1 MNQLINDIKNNRGV
15 KSNSANTYAKNIS
28 KVYNEVFKEKYDKK
42 NIDKLKKFK
51 EVKKYI
57 DTLPIYTRKNIV
69 VSIMVTLK
77 SYKFPRYVIKKY
89 EDYFYE
95 LTNDINNQYKT
106 HERSTKDKDNWLTEE
121 YINTISER
129 LEKNNKVVYNYIN
142 KKIEKPLKKK
152 DIDNFQQYVVLSL
165 YTKMPP
171 LRNNYVNTIVVSD
184 KKDIINDEKHNY
196 IDIDDNKLYLFNY
209 KTHKTYGDKIL
220 PMNEEVIDTIKTWM
234 KINPTDYLLI
244 NVTNKKPMTSNG
256 LTKYLNKVF
265 KPKKVSTTLLRK
277 YYLSQKYP
285 VNADVEESKRQD
297 ANMMGHSVNTQ
308 QKIYRKMV
316 NNTK

>member
-1 MNQLINDIKNNRGV
+1 MNQLINDIKNNRNI

-28 KVYNEVFKEKYDKK
+28 KVYKEVFKEKYDKK
-42 NIDKLKKFK
+42 NINKLKKFK
-51 EVKKYI
+51 EIKNYI

-77 SYKFPRYVIKKY
+77 SYGLPRYVIKKY

-95 LTNDINNQYKT
+95 LTNDINDQYNT
-106 HERSTKDKDNWLTEE
+106 HERSTKDKDNWLTEN
-121 YINTISER
+121 YINGISER
-129 LEKNNKVVYNYIN
+129 LEKNNKVVYDYID
-142 KKIEKPLKKK
+142 KKIDKPLKKK
-152 DIDNFQQYVVLSL
+152 NIDNFQQYVVLSL

-171 LRNNYVNTIVVSD
+171 LRNNYVNTVVVSN
-184 KKDIINDEKHNY
+184 KKDIVNDEKHNY
-196 IDIDDNKLYLFNY
+196 IDVNDNKLYLFNY
-209 KTHKTYGDKIL
+209 KTHKTYGDKVL
-220 PMNEEVIDTIKTWM
+220 PMNTEVIHTIKTWM
-234 KINPTDYLLI
+234 KINPTKYLLI

-285 VNADVEESKRQD
+285 VDVDVEESKRKD

>member
-1 MNQLINDIKNNRGV
+1 
-15 KSNSANTYAKNIS
+15 
-28 KVYNEVFKEKYDKK
+28 
-42 NIDKLKKFK
+42 
-51 EVKKYI
+51 
-57 DTLPIYTRKNIV
+57 
-69 VSIMVTLK
+69 MVTLK

-95 LTNDINNQYKT
+95 LTNDINDQYKT